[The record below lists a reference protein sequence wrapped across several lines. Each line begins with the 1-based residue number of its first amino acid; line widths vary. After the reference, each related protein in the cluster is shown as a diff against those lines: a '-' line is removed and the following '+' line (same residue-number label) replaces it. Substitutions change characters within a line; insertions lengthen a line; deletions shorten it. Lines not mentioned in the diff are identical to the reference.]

1 MSFKR
6 FSAAGINTAILAL
19 SLALAPAAI
28 AKNKAVEYMKYFS
41 PLPQKNYLNES
52 QDRLIKKQ
60 TFKVGEMPSTPQVK
74 NPELGFFAIVP
85 ADKYTQ
91 TDFVDSLLA
100 NERTS
105 GISVTLPWR
114 TFEPSEEKFE
124 WSSLDSILSLCQKHN
139 KSLILRISTCGIG
152 SGAEENG
159 KPYSDTPQWVFENG
173 AKSVKFIDKKGKAQ
187 LMPIWWDQTYLAA
200 FSNFINEMGSRYD
213 KNSLIQS
220 IGITGGGYQGGTSVL
235 PTDLESKGGDKTA
248 TNETGF
254 TTASQI
260 DEYLRKQAGM
270 NQKQIVDHWKYVA
283 DIFPQAFPNTRLNFA
298 INPTTPNR
306 AGEDA
311 LDEISDYLVFRYG
324 GHVYITRQDLKN
336 GKHGFD
342 DYRVL
347 LKFRPD
353 TYTGVSLTSSVT
365 AEDLSKISKTALDDG
380 ISFIELPAE
389 IANSNDESIKQ
400 SLSKLG
406 SHIGYQIISQKASI
420 PSELMQGDQMKAEFS
435 FLNVGDATPKRPV
448 RELDKDVAGSYKVLI
463 ELKDENGKVVA
474 KILHTPEKK
483 TETWKGGEAVSWQQ
497 TLKMP
502 QLSTGEYSA
511 TASLYDP
518 TTDRKINVLDQRKG
532 DKPEVKCDIDLGK
545 LKILAP
551 STANKTLPN

>member
-1 MSFKR
+1 MSCKR
-6 FSAAGINTAILAL
+6 FNAAGITMAMLAL
-19 SLALAPAAI
+19 SVALAPAAI
-28 AKNKAVEYMKYFS
+28 AKNRAVEYMKYFN
-41 PLPQKNYLNES
+41 PLPQKQYLNES

-60 TFKVGEMPSTPQVK
+60 TFKAGTMPSTPQVR

-85 ADKYTQ
+85 TEKANQ
-91 TDFVDSLLA
+91 TDFVDSLLT

-105 GISVTLPWR
+105 GISVTFPWR
-114 TFEPSEEKFE
+114 TLEPAEEKFD
-124 WSSLDSILSLCQKHN
+124 WSALDSLLSLCQKHN
-139 KSLILRISTCGIG
+139 KSLIVRVSTCGVG

-159 KPYSDTPQWVFENG
+159 KPYSDTPQWVYENG
-173 AKSVKFIDKKGKAQ
+173 AKSVKYIDKYNKAQ

-220 IGITGGGYQGGTSVL
+220 VGITGGGYQGGTSVL
-235 PTDLESKGGDKTA
+235 PTDLEGKGDKTA
-248 TNETGF
+248 SNESGF
-254 TTASQI
+254 TTAAQI
-260 DEYLRKQAGM
+260 DEYLRKQQGM

-324 GHVYITRQDLKN
+324 QHVYVTRQNLKN

-353 TYTGVSLTSSVT
+353 TYAGISLLPSVN
-365 AEDLSKISKTALDDG
+365 AEDLTRISKTALDDG
-380 ISFIELPAE
+380 ISFIEAPPEVINNPDPA
-389 IANSNDESIKQ
+389 AKQ
-400 SLSKLG
+400 ALDKLAA
-406 SHIGYQIISQKASI
+406 HMGYQLISQKASI
-420 PSELMQGDQMKAEFS
+420 PAEIMQGEQLKAEFA

-448 RELDKDVAGSYKVLI
+448 RELDKDVASSYKVMI
-463 ELKDENGKVVA
+463 ELKDDNGKVVA

-483 TETWKGGEAVSWQQ
+483 TESWKGGEAVSWQQ
-497 TLKMP
+497 SLKMP
-502 QLSTGEYSA
+502 QLATGEYTA

-518 TTDRKINVLDQRKG
+518 ATDRKINVLDQRKG
-532 DKPEVKCDIDLGK
+532 EKSEVKNEIDLGK
-545 LKILAP
+545 LKVIAP

>member
-1 MSFKR
+1 MSSKR
-6 FSAAGINTAILAL
+6 FSAAGINMAILAL
-19 SLALAPAAI
+19 SVALAPAAI
-28 AKNKAVEYMKYFS
+28 AKNRAVEYMKYFN
-41 PLPQKNYLNES
+41 PLPQKQYLNES

-60 TFKVGEMPSTPQVK
+60 AFKAGEMPNTPQVK

-85 ADKYTQ
+85 AEKANQ
-91 TDFVDSLLA
+91 TDLVESLLA
-100 NERTS
+100 NEKTS

-114 TFEPSEEKFE
+114 TLEPGEEKFD
-124 WSSLDSILSLCQKHN
+124 WSSLDSLLSLCQKHN
-139 KSLILRISTCGIG
+139 KSIIVRVSTCGIG
-152 SGAEENG
+152 SGDAENG
-159 KPYSDTPQWVFENG
+159 KVYSDTPQWVFENG
-173 AKSVKFIDKKGKAQ
+173 AKSVKYIDKSGKAQ

-220 IGITGGGYQGGTSVL
+220 VGITGGGYQGGTSVL
-235 PTDLESKGGDKTA
+235 PTDLEGKADKTA

-260 DEYLRKQAGM
+260 DDYLRKQQGM

-324 GHVYITRQDLKN
+324 QHIYITRQNLKN

-342 DYRVL
+342 DFRVL

-353 TYTGVSLTSSVT
+353 TYEGISLMPSVN
-365 AEDLSKISKTALDDG
+365 AEDLGRISKTALDDG
-380 ISFIELPAE
+380 ISFIEAPSE
-389 IANSNDESIKQ
+389 IINSNDEAVKQ
-400 SLSKLG
+400 ALEKLA
-406 SHIGYQIISQKASI
+406 SHMGYQLISQKASI
-420 PSELMQGDQMKAEFS
+420 PSELMQGEQLKAEFA

-448 RELDKDVAGSYKVLI
+448 RELDKDIASSYKVLI

-474 KILHTPEKK
+474 KILHTPERK

-497 TLKMP
+497 LLKMP
-502 QLSTGEYSA
+502 QLATGEYAAS
-511 TASLYDP
+511 ASLYDP
-518 TTDRKINVLDQRKG
+518 NTDRKINILDQRKG
-532 DKPEVKCDIDLGK
+532 DKPEVKAEIDLGK
-545 LKILAP
+545 LKIIAP